1 MQEYDGSGNTPFIY
15 EYGYS
20 QGYEVNIQLRPGERL
35 TRNWFHRGLHV
46 NGILKDADSPGCL
59 NEKVGQGPMAY
70 LLQYGDLTSGRVGS
84 GTLEYEVPLADR
96 AFRAGALAARNV
108 ASRSE
113 DHAGPSLHV
122 KDPSQP
128 GVLEIRMPSSYVY
141 LGGQIALD
149 AAVGEGGAV
158 QILSS
163 DTNGLHWKDVASLAA
178 SGPRTVDLQKFVL
191 RRYDYRLRFVLKGR
205 GTGLERLKLSN
216 LLQCSQRALPTLTQG
231 DNTITFTAGP
241 PEGTITIEGT
251 SYGNTKGKNVS
262 LADFDPKLE
271 NVDAQHFRV
280 KGEPAQVTIP
290 IATPGDMT
298 RLRFGGHFRA
308 RDKRDC
314 WDVEVSFDGG
324 RSFRAVDR
332 YVGPTQG
339 KCQYTTVSDIPP
351 GTREAILRWR
361 GQQRNTTC
369 LFLLRIDADYREPCG
384 GFRPVKITYSWRE
397 NGAEKSD
404 VHVARSERD
413 TYTIRCQA
421 KPEMKSIVLEL
432 DR

>member
-1 MQEYDGSGNTPFIY
+1 
-15 EYGYS
+15 
-20 QGYEVNIQLRPGERL
+20 
-35 TRNWFHRGLHV
+35 
-46 NGILKDADSPGCL
+46 
-59 NEKVGQGPMAY
+59 
-70 LLQYGDLTSGRVGS
+70 
-84 GTLEYEVPLADR
+84 
-96 AFRAGALAARNV
+96 
-108 ASRSE
+108 
-113 DHAGPSLHV
+113 
-122 KDPSQP
+122 
-128 GVLEIRMPSSYVY
+128 
-141 LGGQIALD
+141 
-149 AAVGEGGAV
+149 
-158 QILSS
+158 
-163 DTNGLHWKDVASLAA
+163 
-178 SGPRTVDLQKFVL
+178 
-191 RRYDYRLRFVLKGR
+191 
-205 GTGLERLKLSN
+205 
-216 LLQCSQRALPTLTQG
+216 
-231 DNTITFTAGP
+231 
-241 PEGTITIEGT
+241 
-251 SYGNTKGKNVS
+251 VS